1 MTDDLHNEK
10 TPFNPSEH
18 TILCVDD
25 ESNILSSLKRM
36 LSLKGYKVSTCEN
49 AKDAMQLLKT
59 STFDL
64 ILTDLRMPEMD
75 GIGLLKEIKDL
86 YPCMTRVMLTG
97 NADLESAKA
106 AINQGDVF
114 KYLSKP
120 WDEEETF
127 SIIQEGVLL
136 ATKSRRDLMLG
147 ETVST
152 LESRIHE
159 YFITT
164 IKIFS
169 NLMDLRAPKLLH
181 HSKNVALLSSQVA
194 RLMGLDEEKVQE
206 IYISGL
212 LHDVGK
218 IGFSDRLLRT
228 SCHDL
233 PHSDFELY
241 RKHAVFGSSCL
252 KNLDRMKSIAAN
264 IRSHHEQLDGEG
276 FPDGLK
282 GDQIP
287 LGAQI
292 VGVVETYFELMEGEL
307 TGSPMTSMQA
317 IKALYT
323 QGDSVFDRKI
333 LDKFLIAA
341 KKMAARIEQES
352 GSSSPPPPMTSQ
364 LAAPP
369 AANSGSRLAATP
381 ALANSGAAPLSTDEG
396 TPSQKKS
403 TYRPGRGEDPLRKS
417 FTYKILDALVN
428 TYSGAKID
436 DKRDEKNGFLWV
448 YSGSK
453 RSEDNQK
460 LDDWLQ
466 KNGFI
471 YDSKLS
477 GWYYPFD

>member
-1 MTDDLHNEK
+1 MMDDLHNEK
-10 TPFNPSEH
+10 TPFNASEH
-18 TILCVDD
+18 AVLCVDD
-25 ESNILSSLKRM
+25 EANILSSLKRM
-36 LSLKGYKVSTCEN
+36 LSLQGYKVSTCES
-49 AKDAMQLLKT
+49 AKEAMDLLKST
-59 STFDL
+59 SFDL

-75 GIGLLKEIKDL
+75 GIGLLKEIKNL
-86 YPCMTRVMLTG
+86 YPTMTRVMLTG

-127 SIIQEGVLL
+127 AIIQEAVLL
-136 ATKSRRDLMLG
+136 SAKSRRDLALN
-147 ETVST
+147 ETVQT

-169 NLMDLRAPKLLH
+169 NLMDLRAPKLLS

-194 RLMGLDEEKVQE
+194 KLMGLEEEEVQE

-212 LHDVGK
+212 LHDIGK

-228 SCHDL
+228 SSHDL
-233 PHSDFELY
+233 PHSDFEIY
-241 RKHAVFGSSCL
+241 RKHPVFGSACL
-252 KNLDRMKSIAAN
+252 KNLDRMKNIAAN
-264 IRSHHEQLDGEG
+264 IRSHHEHLDGEG

-287 LGAQI
+287 MGAQI
-292 VGVVETYFELMEGEL
+292 LCIVETYFELMEGEL
-307 TGSPMTSMQA
+307 TGSAMTSMQA
-317 IKALYT
+317 IKAIFSQSDT
-323 QGDSVFDRKI
+323 AFDRKI

-341 KKMAARIEQES
+341 KKMAARIEQETQSAALLSAPSSPSASSGATAQAQIASS
-352 GSSSPPPPMTSQ
+352 GSSGSSPTPHPT
-364 LAAPP
+364 AA
-369 AANSGSRLAATP
+369 
-381 ALANSGAAPLSTDEG
+381 G
-396 TPSQKKS
+396 TEKKS
-403 TYRPGRGEDPLRKS
+403 TYRPGRGENPLQKA
-417 FTYKILDALVN
+417 FTYKVLDALVN

-436 DKRDEKNGFLWV
+436 DRRDEKNGFLWV

-460 LDDWLQ
+460 LDEWLT

-471 YDSKLS
+471 YDNKLS

>member
-1 MTDDLHNEK
+1 MMDDLHNET
-10 TPFNPSEH
+10 TPFSPSDH
-18 TILCVDD
+18 AVLCVDD
-25 ESNILSSLKRM
+25 EANILSSLKRM
-36 LSLKGYKVSTCEN
+36 LSLQGYKVSTCES
-49 AKDAMQLLKT
+49 AKEAMELLQT
-59 STFDL
+59 QSFDL

-75 GIGLLKEIKDL
+75 GIALLKEIKTL
-86 YPCMTRVMLTG
+86 YPVMTRVMLTG

-106 AINQGDVF
+106 AINHGDVF

-127 SIIQEGVLL
+127 AIIKEAVLL
-136 ATKSRRDLMLG
+136 SAKSKRDLALS
-147 ETVST
+147 ETVQT

-169 NLMDLRAPKLLH
+169 NLMDLRAPKLLS

-194 RLMGLDEEKVQE
+194 KLMDLEEAQVQE

-212 LHDVGK
+212 LHDIGK

-228 SCHDL
+228 SSHDL
-233 PHSDFELY
+233 PHSDFEIY
-241 RKHAVFGSSCL
+241 RKHPLFGSACL
-252 KNLDRMKSIAAN
+252 KNLDRMKNIAAN
-264 IRSHHEQLDGEG
+264 IRSHHEHLDGEG

-282 GDQIP
+282 GEQIP

-292 VGVVETYFELMEGEL
+292 LGIVETYFELMEGEL
-307 TGSPMTSMQA
+307 TGTPMTSMQA

-323 QGDSVFDRKI
+323 QGDTAFDRKI

-341 KKMAARIEQES
+341 KKMAARIEQEMNS
-352 GSSSPPPPMTSQ
+352 AAAPTA
-364 LAAPP
+364 LAAPSASSAGSE
-369 AANSGSRLAATP
+369 AASSSQAQRNDPPTQASQ
-381 ALANSGAAPLSTDEG
+381 GAE
-396 TPSQKKS
+396 KKS
-403 TYRPGRGEDPLRKS
+403 TYRPGRGEDPLQKA

-428 TYSGAKID
+428 TYAGAKID
-436 DKRDEKNGFLWV
+436 DRRDEKNGFLWV

-460 LDDWLQ
+460 LDEWLA

-471 YDSKLS
+471 YDNKLS